1 MICDQEFLQQINPSW
16 VEWFLSRPTLIQ
28 LTIVFLVSW
37 TMAWV
42 VNYYSRSVA
51 AWFDKLTHSVP
62 KNVNQEDYIKSIRR
76 PTIIETSI
84 LTPLIA
90 AALTGVY
97 ALFVHRG
104 GVADL
109 LHYYEVDGWT
119 TRLRSIWDADL
130 FHPMGLQNFIGF
142 FVLSILLLAATLCDI
157 RRKIIPDLVPMAGI
171 AAGFA
176 LALTTQTLFVHVQ
189 IYAPLNVNGA
199 DYTLVPIKNFMSLT
213 FAAPYLA
220 PKWELGTKILMACGC
235 WAFFAFA
242 FLFRPIRLRRIRR
255 RLGLYFLRLIRERMT
270 YVTLAIAIVGL
281 SATIWTLCNSDINRQ
296 NAVLSS
302 LFGMTFAGIAIWTV
316 RIIGRLTLGREA
328 IGFGDVTLMMAIG
341 AFTGWQ
347 AIPII
352 FFLSPVTGLIVGVIM
367 LFCGQR
373 HVPFGPFLCITTA
386 VWFLCFDFIWERCLS
401 IYVYGAATIISILL
415 VCLAMM
421 AAMLWII
428 QIIKFKWLLTQT
440 KQ

>member
-1 MICDQEFLQQINPSW
+1 MSFEPEFLQQIKPDW
-16 VEWFLSRPTLIQ
+16 VEWFLSRPALAQLI
-28 LTIVFLVSW
+28 IVFLVSW
-37 TMAWV
+37 AMAWA
-42 VNYYSRSVA
+42 VNRYSRYVA
-51 AWFDKLTHSVP
+51 IWFDLITRSIPNGSDPADYVKSARRAAKL
-62 KNVNQEDYIKSIRR
+62 
-76 PTIIETSI
+76 ETFFW
-84 LTPLIA
+84 TPLFA

-109 LHYYEVDGWT
+109 LLYFEVGGWT
-119 TRLRSIWDADL
+119 TALRSIWDANL

-142 FVLSILLLAATLCDI
+142 FVLSIILLAATLCDV
-157 RRKIIPDLVPMAGI
+157 RRKIIPDMIPLAGI
-171 AAGFA
+171 AAGIA
-176 LALTTQTLFVHVQ
+176 LALTTQTLFVHVEL
-189 IYAPLNVNGA
+189 YKPLNTT
-199 DYTLVPIKNFMSLT
+199 DYALIPISNQFTPLT

-220 PKWELGTKILMACGC
+220 PNWDLGTKILLACGC

-255 RLGLYFLRLIRERMT
+255 RLGLYFLRLVRDRVT
-270 YVTLAIAIVGL
+270 YATLAIAVIGL
-281 SATIWTLCNSDINRQ
+281 SATIWTLCNSDVTRQ

-302 LFGMTFAGIAIWTV
+302 LFGMTFAGLAVWAV
-316 RIIGRLTLGREA
+316 RIVGRLTLGMEA

-341 AFTGWQ
+341 VFTGWQ

-352 FFLSPVTGLIVGVIM
+352 FFLSPATGLIVGVIM

-373 HVPFGPFLCITTA
+373 HVPLGPFLCLTTA
-386 VWFLCFDFIWERCLS
+386 IWFLCFDFLWDFCLPMLLL
-401 IYVYGAATIISILL
+401 GASTVITILL
-415 VCLAMM
+415 VCLALM

-440 KQ
+440 KP